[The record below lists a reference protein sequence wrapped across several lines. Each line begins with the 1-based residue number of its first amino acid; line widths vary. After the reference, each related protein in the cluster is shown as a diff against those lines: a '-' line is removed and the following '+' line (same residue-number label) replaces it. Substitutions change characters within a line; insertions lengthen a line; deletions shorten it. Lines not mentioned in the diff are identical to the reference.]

1 MPSLVQA
8 PDIALVWRAYRRLQ
22 EVEYL
27 NLRGVMHAT
36 EAAKADL
43 EKALTYCGALDEGNG
58 R

>member
-1 MPSLVQA
+1 MPALVQA

-27 NLRGVMHAT
+27 NLRGVMHAA

-43 EKALTYCGALDEGNG
+43 EKALMYCGAIDEGG
-58 R
+58 IR